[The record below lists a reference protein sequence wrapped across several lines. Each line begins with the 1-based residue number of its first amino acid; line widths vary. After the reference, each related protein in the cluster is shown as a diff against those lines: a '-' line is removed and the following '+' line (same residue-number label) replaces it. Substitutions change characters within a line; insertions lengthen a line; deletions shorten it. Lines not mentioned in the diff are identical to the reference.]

1 MKTESLIGRTLTC
14 AETGKQF
21 IGASDGFT
29 TNYARNDAGEVF
41 SDEGVHLR
49 EVRALLDRSGPFT
62 GYLSSDGKR
71 LTGWKGNTLGH
82 VVDSNSC
89 ELTRPSYTH
98 GKYYQSV
105 RVRDVHGRE
114 WYGRGSPGICIRL
127 RPTKH

>member
-1 MKTESLIGRTLTC
+1 MQTESLIGRTLTC

-21 IGASDGFT
+21 VGASDGST

-49 EVRALLDRSGPFT
+49 EVRALLDRSRPFP

-82 VVDSNSC
+82 VIDSNPC
-89 ELTRPSYTH
+89 ELTRLSYTH
-98 GKYYQSV
+98 GKHYQSV

>member
-1 MKTESLIGRTLTC
+1 MQTESLIGRTLTC

-49 EVRALLDRSGPFT
+49 EVRALLNRSSPFT

-82 VVDSNSC
+82 VVDSNPC
-89 ELTRPSYTH
+89 ELTRLSHTH

-127 RPTKH
+127 RPTKP